1 MKLTV
6 YGPGCQNCVNLADNA
21 EAAAKEVGVDY
32 ELEKVEDVAK
42 MAEAGV
48 MQTPALGIDGE
59 IKVRG
64 QVPSKEKIKDMLS

>member
-6 YGPGCQNCVNLADNA
+6 YGPGCQNCVSLADNA

-32 ELEKVEDVAK
+32 ELEKVEDVAE

-59 IKVRG
+59 IKARG
-64 QVPSKEKIKDMLS
+64 KVPSKEEIKDMLS